1 MVCNEKKRLSRRD
14 WLRSALELLT
24 ITGLDGVKITPLAKR
39 LGVTSGSFYWHFK
52 NRRALHDALLDY
64 WEHEMTDVAIEA
76 AKRIKG
82 QPIERIW
89 HLMKQVMVAGM
100 ARYDLAIWHW
110 AQSDAVAKTVFQRAL
125 DKRFAF
131 ATWMFM
137 EAGFSKTQ
145 AEVRGH
151 LMVVYMMGEST
162 LIPDSPIERK
172 KLLRLK
178 YEVLVNP

>member
-1 MVCNEKKRLSRRD
+1 M
-14 WLRSALELLT
+14 A
-24 ITGLDGVKITPLAKR
+24 
-39 LGVTSGSFYWHFK
+39 
-52 NRRALHDALLDY
+52 
-64 WEHEMTDVAIEA
+64 
-76 AKRIKG
+76 
-82 QPIERIW
+82 
-89 HLMKQVMVAGM
+89 AGM

-110 AQSDAVAKTVFQRAL
+110 AQSDAVAKTVFQRIL